1 MTDAPKQLPEKPDLD
16 WLRKHAKARLDE
28 LLATQP
34 EAQLSDAQ
42 FALAKEYGFSSWR
55 ALKAHVDAKTLEGQ
69 LLKAIADDDLA
80 AFTALI
86 DAHPDALSMR
96 SQPYEWTLLHAA
108 AEKGR
113 LAIVDLLLR
122 RGLDVNTREKG
133 DNTYAMHW
141 AAAAGH
147 ADVVQRLVDAG
158 GDVIGHGD
166 DHALEVIGWAT
177 CWDGCDDDRHR
188 EVVKVLLAH
197 GARHHIFS
205 AMSMHLPDE
214 MRRIAAERP
223 AELEQTLSHN
233 EDFQR
238 PLHFAARRHLLD
250 EAKLLVELGA
260 NPWGT
265 DESGYTALAYALTPE
280 MGRVLRAAQASRPGS
295 ISDREAQGAL
305 HLAAKQGDVPAVH
318 ALIAAGADPNARW
331 PHWDSDLTAL
341 HLAVLG
347 NHPEVVR
354 TLLAAGADSAIK
366 DSKHDADPLG
376 WAEFFQRREIAE
388 LIKNARAR

>member
-1 MTDAPKQLPEKPDLD
+1 MTDAPNQLPEKPDLD

-28 LLATQP
+28 LLAAQP
-34 EAQLSDAQ
+34 DAQLSDAQ

-86 DAHPDALSMR
+86 DAHPEALSMR

-141 AAAAGH
+141 AAAAGR

-265 DESGYTALAYALTPE
+265 DASGYSALAYALSPE

-305 HLAAKQGDVPAVH
+305 HLAAKQGDLAAVK
-318 ALIAAGADPNARW
+318 ALLAGGADPNARW
-331 PHWDSDLTAL
+331 AHWDSDLTAL
-341 HLAVLG
+341 HLAALG

-354 TLLAAGADSAIK
+354 ALLAAGADSAIK
-366 DSKHDADPLG
+366 DSKHDANPLG
-376 WAEFFQRREIAE
+376 WAEFFQRREIAD
-388 LIKNARAR
+388 LIKTARS